1 SNSCLKTPC
10 FFILSLKKIF
20 ISHLLIRTCCFSLI
34 LSILLFT
41 NALYAII
48 LVILLM
54 ILANISIY
62 I

>member
-1 SNSCLKTPC
+1 MPENPL
-10 FFILSLKKIF
+10 FFISPPKKNIYF

-41 NALYAII
+41 NAPYAIT

-62 I
+62 M